1 MIYAPAV
8 STGYLKLRCGANA
21 LLFGITLAEL
31 TFLLFQ
37 TPTFTFVDWIY
48 VSQHLLILVIAF
60 TRRQPVA
67 HDYSLPT
74 SVAVLVSYAYP
85 YAQVA
90 LLQRTPGDEGWPMG
104 GLVLVTI
111 AAFLSVASLL
121 TLRRSF
127 GIRPAL
133 RGLVTTGPYRF
144 VRHPIYLSYAIGD
157 IGYNLQEWNVGT
169 VLLTLAGWAS
179 LFYRIHA
186 EERVLSRD
194 PGWRAY
200 VAAVPGRVLPRLWY
214 SPTDRSRVSAQ
225 TARHQAGRAH

>member
-1 MIYAPAV
+1 MRGRFADV
-8 STGYLKLRCGANA
+8 
-21 LLFGITLAEL
+21 LLFSVTLAEL
-31 TFLLFQ
+31 AFLLGQ
-37 TPTFTFVDWIY
+37 TPTFTAVDWIY

-67 HDYSLPT
+67 QDYSLPT
-74 SVAVLVSYAYP
+74 SVAVGVSYAYP

-90 LLQRTPGDEGWPMG
+90 LLQWMPGDEGWPG
-104 GLVLVTI
+104 VGLVLVTI
-111 AAFLSVASLL
+111 AAILGLVSLL

-144 VRHPIYLSYAIGD
+144 VRHPIYLAYAIGD
-157 IGYNLQEWNVGT
+157 VGYNLQEWNVGT
-169 VLLTLAGWAS
+169 VLITLAGWAS
-179 LFYRIHA
+179 LLYRIHA

-200 VAAVPGRVLPRLWY
+200 VAAVPGRVVPRLWH
-214 SPTDRSRVSAQ
+214 SPTHGSRAGAQ
-225 TARHQAGRAH
+225 TAVKRAR

>member
-1 MIYAPAV
+1 V
-8 STGYLKLRCGANA
+8 SSGWLQLRCGANV
-21 LLFGITLAEL
+21 LLFSVTLAEL

-37 TPTFTFVDWIY
+37 TPMFTFVDWIY
-48 VSQHLLILVIAF
+48 VSQHLLVLVIAF
-60 TRRQPVA
+60 TRRRPVA
-67 HDYSLPT
+67 QDYSLRT
-74 SVAVLVSYAYP
+74 SVAVGVSYAYP

-90 LLQRTPGDEGWPMG
+90 LLQRMPGDEGWPTG

-133 RGLVTTGPYRF
+133 RGLVTAGPYRL

-157 IGYNLQEWNVGT
+157 VGYNLQEWNYGT

-194 PGWRAY
+194 PGWRTY
-200 VAAVPGRVLPRLWY
+200 VAAVPHRVLPLPRLWK
-214 SPTDRSRVSAQ
+214 SPTDQSRVSPR
-225 TARHQAGRAH
+225 TARHQARRAH

>member
-1 MIYAPAV
+1 MSSGWV
-8 STGYLKLRCGANA
+8 KLRCGANV
-21 LLFGITLAEL
+21 LLFSVTLAEL

-37 TPTFTFVDWIY
+37 TPMFTFVDWIY
-48 VSQHLLILVIAF
+48 VSQHLLVLVIAF

-67 HDYSLPT
+67 QDYSLPT
-74 SVAVLVSYAYP
+74 NVAVGVSYAYP

-90 LLQRTPGDEGWPMG
+90 LLQRIPGAEGWPTG

-133 RGLVTTGPYRF
+133 RGLVTAGPYRF

-157 IGYNLQEWNVGT
+157 IGYNLQEWNYGT
-169 VLLTLAGWAS
+169 VLLTLAGWVS
-179 LFYRIHA
+179 LLYRIHA

-194 PGWRAY
+194 PGWRTY
-200 VAAVPGRVLPRLWY
+200 VAAVPRRVLPLPRLWN
-214 SPTDRSRVSAQ
+214 SPTDQSRVSAQ
-225 TARHQAGRAH
+225 TARHQTRRAH

>member
-1 MIYAPAV
+1 M
-8 STGYLKLRCGANA
+8 SSDSLKLRYGANV
-21 LLFGITLAEL
+21 LLFSVTLAEL
-31 TFLLFQ
+31 TFLLLQ

-67 HDYSLPT
+67 KDYSLPT
-74 SVAVLVSYAYP
+74 SIAVVVSYAYP

-90 LLQRTPGDEGWPMG
+90 LLQRMPGNEGWPTG
-104 GLVLVTI
+104 GFVLVTI

-133 RGLVTTGPYRF
+133 RGLVTTGPYRL
-144 VRHPIYLSYAIGD
+144 VRHPIYLSYAIAD
-157 IGYNLQEWNVGT
+157 VGYNLQEWNVGT

-179 LFYRIHA
+179 LFYRIRA
-186 EERVLSRD
+186 EERVLSVD

-200 VAAVPGRVLPRLWY
+200 VAAVPHRVLPLPRHWH
-214 SPTDRSRVSAQ
+214 SPTDQSRLSAQ
-225 TARHQAGRAH
+225 TVTKAGRAN

>member
-1 MIYAPAV
+1 MRRRFADV
-8 STGYLKLRCGANA
+8 
-21 LLFGITLAEL
+21 LLFSVTLAEL
-31 TFLLFQ
+31 TFLLLL
-37 TPTFTFVDWIY
+37 TPTFTAVDWIY
-48 VSQHLLILVIAF
+48 VSQHLLILAIAF
-60 TRRQPVA
+60 IRRPPVA
-67 HDYSLPT
+67 QDYSLPT
-74 SVAVLVSYAYP
+74 SVAVVVSYAYP

-90 LLQRTPGDEGWPMG
+90 LLQWMPGNEGWPRG

-111 AAFLSVASLL
+111 AAVLGLVSLL

-144 VRHPIYLSYAIGD
+144 VRHPMYLSYAISD
-157 IGYNLQEWNVGT
+157 VGYNLQEWNVGAM
-169 VLLTLAGWAS
+169 LITLAGWAS

-200 VAAVPGRVLPRLWY
+200 VAAVPGRVLPRLRH
-214 SPTDRSRVSAQ
+214 SPTDRSRAGAQ
-225 TARHQAGRAH
+225 TAIKRAR

>member
-1 MIYAPAV
+1 MRRRFADV
-8 STGYLKLRCGANA
+8 
-21 LLFGITLAEL
+21 LLFSVTLAEL
-31 TFLLFQ
+31 TFLLLQ
-37 TPTFTFVDWIY
+37 TLTFTAVDWIY
-48 VSQHLLILVIAF
+48 VSQHLLILAIAF

-67 HDYSLPT
+67 QDYSLPT
-74 SVAVLVSYAYP
+74 SVAVAVSYAYP

-90 LLQRTPGDEGWPMG
+90 LLQWMPGDEGWPRG

-111 AAFLSVASLL
+111 AAILGLASLL

-144 VRHPIYLSYAIGD
+144 VRHPIYLAYVIGD
-157 IGYNLQEWNVGT
+157 VGYNLREWNVGT
-169 VLLTLAGWAS
+169 VLITLAGWAS

-200 VAAVPGRVLPRLWY
+200 VAAVPGRVLPRFWH
-214 SPTDRSRVSAQ
+214 SPTDRSSAGTQ
-225 TARHQAGRAH
+225 TAIKRAR

>member
-1 MIYAPAV
+1 MPMRRRFADV
-8 STGYLKLRCGANA
+8 
-21 LLFGITLAEL
+21 LLFSVTLAEL
-31 TFLLFQ
+31 AFLLRQ
-37 TPTFTFVDWIY
+37 TLTFTAVDWIY

-60 TRRQPVA
+60 TRRPPVA
-67 HDYSLPT
+67 QDHSLPT
-74 SVAVLVSYAYP
+74 SVAVVVSYAYP

-90 LLQRTPGDEGWPMG
+90 LLQWMPGDEGWPMG

-111 AAFLSVASLL
+111 AAVLGFVSLL

-133 RGLVTTGPYRF
+133 RGLVTTGPYGF
-144 VRHPIYLSYAIGD
+144 VRHPIYLSYAISD
-157 IGYNLQEWNVGT
+157 VGYNLQAWNVGT
-169 VLLTLAGWAS
+169 VLITLAGWAS

-200 VAAVPGRVLPRLWY
+200 AAAVPGRVLPRLWH
-214 SPTDRSRVSAQ
+214 SPTDRSRAGAQ
-225 TARHQAGRAH
+225 AAIRRAR